1 MLSSQ
6 EMTMTPF
13 LRLVA
18 LLLAAAM
25 LLPVLASC
33 GKSQKAMQSPDGL
46 SNRQRRDQAKGNA
59 GQ

>member
-1 MLSSQ
+1 
-6 EMTMTPF
+6 MTPF

-25 LLPVLASC
+25 LLPVLAGC